1 MSNDGSGLTDDPQ
14 DYRIEEAP
22 TEASTL
28 FARVIFVAG
37 SIAIVATCWFFS
49 NALFRLTFG
58 VIGDGGGGSGL
69 GRLFFAVFYW
79 VINAVLA
86 VSAWVSV
93 WMIGVMLITTWH
105 RYVRAP
111 RYASE

>member
-1 MSNDGSGLTDDPQ
+1 MSKDGSGLADGPQ
-14 DYRIEEAP
+14 DYQVEEAGTAAP
-22 TEASTL
+22 PL

-37 SIAIVATCWFFS
+37 SLAIAATCWFFS
-49 NALFRLTFG
+49 NALFRLAFG
-58 VIGDGGGGSGL
+58 VLDVGDRGSGL
-69 GRLFFAVFYW
+69 GRFLFVVFYW